1 MPSEMSARRWAIED
15 REGFSSQYARA
26 SQIRME
32 CLADEILEIADNASS
47 ENVQAARLR
56 VDIRKWLMSK
66 IAPKRFGNKL
76 DLTHA
81 DPDGLTVTFVTVYEG
96 EAPKSGKVIQGG

>member
-32 CLADEILEIADNASS
+32 CLADEILEIADNESGDPARD
-47 ENVQAARLR
+47 RLR
-56 VDIRKWLMSK
+56 LDIRKWLMSK
-66 IAPKRFGNKL
+66 IAPKRFGDKL

-81 DPDGLTVTFVTVYEG
+81 APDGGPMTVEFITIH
-96 EAPKSGKVIQGG
+96 EAPKSRK